1 MILVRRREG
10 EAEKY
15 PKLKIKY
22 PEIYR
27 KIRKSITFLIIMQAN
42 ALKRKEKESEAINI
56 SVSYKHGS
64 SGGGGGGGGAP
75 PPRGKKL
82 QYPY

>member
-27 KIRKSITFLIIMQAN
+27 KIRKSITFLILMQAK
-42 ALKRKEKESEAINI
+42 ALKRKEKESEAINK
-56 SVSYKHGS
+56 SVSYKQRAR
-64 SGGGGGGGGAP
+64 GG
-75 PPRGKKL
+75 
-82 QYPY
+82 